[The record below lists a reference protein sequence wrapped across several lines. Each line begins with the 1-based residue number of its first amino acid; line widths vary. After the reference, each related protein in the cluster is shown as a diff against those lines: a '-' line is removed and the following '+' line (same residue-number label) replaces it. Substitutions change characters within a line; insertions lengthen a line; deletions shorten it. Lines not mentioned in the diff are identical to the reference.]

1 MKIRVTKNQIEK
13 TPKKYCRLVIT
24 EDAPSWHRLVET
36 KDGQLEYRMGAGKY
50 KDMTARKFRLF
61 MRSIVQAAKGHQ
73 IENLAIQSIETI
85 TSKGSDPL
93 LQNEGWL
100 YSTIAENLH
109 LAAYEF
115 TTYKSKKNGNKELKE
130 ILICGG
136 LSKKAET
143 GFKRGEIVATA
154 TNNARDIANTP
165 ALDMTPDLLAKAA
178 KKAIAGTKAK
188 IKVLNYTELKK
199 LKMGALLAVGQGAE
213 NDPKLIVIEYRG
225 LKKPGASSK
234 NDSSLKPIV
243 LAGKGIT
250 YDTGGLNVKPS
261 GAMHEMHLDMSGGAM
276 VIGAIAAIAKLK
288 LKKNVIA
295 IIPTAENAVS
305 DKAMRAGDIV
315 TSMSGQTI
323 EVIHTDAEGR
333 MVLADAL
340 TYSKRFK
347 PKVIL
352 DVATLTGASLV
363 ALGQHT
369 SAVMTKDAKLQ
380 NKLIE
385 AGEESGDYLWPLPLW
400 DEYKQYIKSTR
411 ADIANIA
418 PSFSKFGGAI
428 EGGIFLSFFAPK
440 KTPWAHIDMAPR
452 MTSVPS
458 DKLAKGATGEPVLML
473 VKFVEQY

>member
-1 MKIRVTKNQIEK
+1 MIIKISKSDTTKQ
-13 TPKKYCRLVIT
+13 PKKYCRLVIT
-24 EDAPSWHRLVET
+24 EDSPSYHRLVET

-61 MRSIVQAAKGHQ
+61 IRSIVQAAKGHQ
-73 IENLAIQSIETI
+73 IEHLAIALPSFPNLRARKDLATKTDCDE
-85 TSKGSDPL
+85 
-93 LQNEGWL
+93 EWL

-115 TTYKSKKNGNKELKE
+115 TMYKSKPSQKDLQEVLLG
-130 ILICGG
+130 GG
-136 LSKKAET
+136 LSKKAKA
-143 GFKRGEIVATA
+143 GLKRGEIIAAA

-178 KKAIAGTKAK
+178 KKAVAGTKTK
-188 IKVLNYTELKK
+188 IKVLNHTELKK
-199 LKMGALLAVGQGAE
+199 LKMGALLAVGQGAQ
-213 NDPKLIVIEYRG
+213 NDPKLIVIEYQG
-225 LKKPGASSK
+225 ADKKE
-234 NDSSLKPIV
+234 KPIILV
-243 LAGKGIT
+243 GKGIT
-250 YDTGGLNVKPS
+250 YDTGGLNMKPTGS
-261 GAMHEMHLDMSGGAM
+261 MHEMHLDMSGGAM
-276 VIGAIAAIAKLK
+276 CIGAIAAIAKLK
-288 LKKNVIA
+288 IKKNVIA

-340 TYSKRFK
+340 TYAERFN

-369 SAVMTKDAKLQ
+369 SAIMTKDGILQ
-380 NKLIE
+380 TKLIE
-385 AGEESGDYLWPLPLW
+385 AGEESGDYMWPLPLW
-400 DEYKQYIKSTR
+400 DEYKQYIKSSR

-440 KTPWAHIDMAPR
+440 KVPWAHIDMAPR

-458 DKLAKGATGEPVLML
+458 DKLAKGATGEPVRML
-473 VKFVEQY
+473 IKFVEQY

>member
-1 MKIRVTKNQIEK
+1 MKITVTKNLIENA
-13 TPKKYCRLVIT
+13 PKKYCRLVIT
-24 EDAPSWHRLVET
+24 EDAPNWHRLVET
-36 KDGQLEYRMGAGKY
+36 PDGQLKYRMGAGKY
-50 KDMTARKFRLF
+50 RDMTARKFRLF
-61 MRSIVQAAKGHQ
+61 VRSIVQAAKSHQ
-73 IENLAIQSIETI
+73 LENVAMTLPEFPKLKDT
-85 TSKGSDPL
+85 G
-93 LQNEGWL
+93 EEWV
-100 YSTIAENLH
+100 YSTVAENLH

-115 TTYKSKKNGNKELKE
+115 TAYKSKQSKKGLKE
-130 ILICGG
+130 ILLCGG
-136 LSKKAET
+136 ISKKAES
-143 GFKRGEIVATA
+143 GFKRGEIVAEA

-178 KKAIAGTKAK
+178 KKAIAGTKAT
-188 IKVLNYTELKK
+188 IKVLSHTELKK

-213 NDPKLIVIEYRG
+213 NDPKLIVIEYYG

-234 NDSSLKPIV
+234 KDSSLKPIV
-243 LAGKGIT
+243 LLGKGIT

-276 VIGAIAAIAKLK
+276 VIGAISAIAKMK

-323 EVIHTDAEGR
+323 EVTHTDAEGR

-340 TYSKRFK
+340 TYSERFN
-347 PKVIL
+347 PKVVL
-352 DVATLTGASLV
+352 DIATLTGASLV

-369 SAVMTKDAKLQ
+369 SAIMTKDEKLQ
-380 NKLIE
+380 TKLIE
-385 AGEESGDYLWPLPLW
+385 IGEESGDYMWPLPLW
-400 DEYKQYIKSTR
+400 DEYKPYVKSAR
-411 ADIANIA
+411 ADISNIS
-418 PSFSKFGGAI
+418 PSFSKYGGAI

-440 KTPWAHIDMAPR
+440 NAPWAHIDMAPR

-458 DKLAKGATGEPVLML
+458 DKLAKGATGEPVRML

>member
-1 MKIRVTKNQIEK
+1 MKIKVTQTSAEK
-13 TPKKYCRLVIT
+13 APKKYCRLVVT
-24 EDAPSWHRLVET
+24 EDSPSYHRLVET
-36 KDGQLEYRMGAGKY
+36 KDGQLEYRLGAGKY

-61 MRSIVQAAKGHQ
+61 VRSIVQAAKSHQ
-73 IENLAIQSIETI
+73 IEYLAIQT
-85 TSKGSDPL
+85 PL
-93 LQNEGWL
+93 LPRKGLGKNFEVDEEWL

-109 LAAYEF
+109 LASYEF
-115 TTYKSKKNGNKELKE
+115 TTYKSKKKSEKELKE
-130 ILICGG
+130 ILLCGG
-136 LSKKAET
+136 LSQEAAA
-143 GFKRGEIVATA
+143 GFKRGEVVAAA
-154 TNNARDIANTP
+154 TNYARDIANTP

-178 KKAIAGTKAK
+178 KRAMAGTKAK
-188 IKVLNYTELKK
+188 IKVLNHTELKK

-213 NDPKLIVIEYRG
+213 NDPKLIVIEYQGGNR
-225 LKKPGASSK
+225 
-234 NDSSLKPIV
+234 NDQPIV
-243 LAGKGIT
+243 LIGKGIT
-250 YDTGGLNVKPS
+250 YDTGGLNVKPT

-276 VIGAIAAIAKLK
+276 VIGAVAATAKLK

-323 EVIHTDAEGR
+323 EVVHTDAEGR

-340 TYSKRFK
+340 TYAMRFN
-347 PKVIL
+347 PKVML
-352 DVATLTGASLV
+352 DVSTLTGASLV

-369 SAVMTKDAKLQ
+369 SAVMTRNDKLQ
-380 NKLIE
+380 EKLVE
-385 AGEESGDYLWPLPLW
+385 LGEESGDYLWPLPLW
-400 DEYKQYIKSTR
+400 DEYKQYLKSAR

-440 KTPWAHIDMAPR
+440 KVPWAHIDMAPR

-458 DKLAKGATGEPVLML
+458 DKLAKGATGEPVRLL
-473 VKFVEQY
+473 VKFIEQY